1 MYNFRNK
8 LFVCFSMLAFIWSA
22 QLQADNSPETGYGG
36 FLGIKLAELSEFKA
50 ETLGFDNNY
59 GAYVK
64 YVYPA
69 SPADQAGIQI
79 FDYIIEV
86 NGSSLKKNRRLS
98 DALSDF
104 DPGDKVSLS
113 FIRNGVVKNAKVILV
128 RRDDVPTPAKVSEQ
142 EHAFLG
148 VKPSSKYDYDRSKG
162 VKVNIVSES
171 SASEM
176 GLEDGDV
183 IYALDGYRM
192 VDWDDISILMDSKR
206 GGEKLEVV
214 FFRNGKRNRVS
225 GKLRAHADTA
235 YEYSYTVKTSSPKM
249 SKGVFLGVN
258 SAKMSATKAEKMG
271 LDNAYGFYVESA
283 IKGSTAEKYG
293 FMPMDYIYG
302 VDDHRVSK
310 DQSFGN
316 ILSKY
321 EAGQTGAVHIIR
333 QGKAKVIDVIFEKR
347 TSYSFDFPMRNAC
360 ERPFLG
366 VEQAPNVID
375 VGLDVFV
382 VEGSPADALGL
393 KDKDAITKVN
403 DHYIIDWS
411 DLKLVHSIYKPGD
424 KMKIEVLRDGSKK
437 TFNSTFTSYKDAKD
451 CEDCDCDQF
460 FEIDLSGEMEEVKI
474 ELREISEEIR
484 KELEDLRIEIE
495 LNEKEVREMERVKKA
510 EIIIK
515 ELEER
520 EMREALEILE
530 STGSSGDLV
539 VKEFTL
545 KSIDDSA
552 FYGIHFLLDSMGD
565 LNLKVASDDGRVI
578 YDFESTDFKGVFED
592 RIDLAQENDTYFFLI
607 KQDGK
612 HLIKKVQLN

>member
-8 LFVCFSMLAFIWSA
+8 LFLCFSMLAFLWSA
-22 QLQADNSPETGYGG
+22 QLQANNSPETGYGG

-64 YVYPA
+64 YVYSS
-69 SPADQAGIQI
+69 SPADQGGIQI

-86 NGSSLKKNRRLS
+86 NGTSLKKNRRLS

-104 DPGDKVSLS
+104 GPGDKVSLS
-113 FIRNGVVKNAKVILV
+113 FIRNGVLKNTKVILV
-128 RRDDVPTPAKVSEQ
+128 RRDDVPTPEKVSEQ
-142 EHAFLG
+142 ENAFLG

-183 IYALDGYRM
+183 IYAIDGYRM

-206 GGEKLEVV
+206 AGEQLEVV
-214 FFRNGKRNRVS
+214 FFRNEKRSRVS
-225 GKLRAHADTA
+225 GKLSAQADTA

-258 SAKMSATKAEKMG
+258 SAKMSATKAKNMG
-271 LDNAYGFYVESA
+271 LDNVYGFYVESA
-283 IKGSTAEKYG
+283 INGSTAEKYG

-321 EAGQTGAVHIIR
+321 EPGQTGAVHIIR
-333 QGKAKVIDVIFEKR
+333 QGKAQVIDVTFEKR
-347 TSYSFDFPMRNAC
+347 TTYAFDFPMRNAC

-382 VEGSPADALGL
+382 VEDSPADALGL
-393 KDKDAITKVN
+393 KDNDAITKVN
-403 DHYIIDWS
+403 DHYIIDWA

-451 CEDCDCDQF
+451 CEDCDCGQF

-520 EMREALEILE
+520 EMREALEMLE

-539 VKEFTL
+539 VKEFSL

-552 FYGIHFLLDSMGD
+552 FYGIHFLLDSVGD
-565 LNLKVASDDGRVI
+565 LKLKVASDDGRLI

-592 RIDLAQENDTYFFLI
+592 RIDLAQENDTYFLLI
-607 KQDGK
+607 KQNGK

>member
-8 LFVCFSMLAFIWSA
+8 LFLCFSMLAFLWSA
-22 QLQADNSPETGYGG
+22 QLQANNSPETGYGG

-64 YVYPA
+64 YVYSS
-69 SPADQAGIQI
+69 SPADQGGIQI

-86 NGSSLKKNRRLS
+86 NGTSLKKNRRLS

-104 DPGDKVSLS
+104 GPGDKVSLS
-113 FIRNGVVKNAKVILV
+113 FIRNGVLKNTKVILV
-128 RRDDVPTPAKVSEQ
+128 RRDDVPTPEKVSEQ
-142 EHAFLG
+142 ENAFLG
-148 VKPSSKYDYDRSKG
+148 VKQSSKYDYDRSKG

-192 VDWDDISILMDSKR
+192 VDWDDISILIDSKR
-206 GGEKLEVV
+206 AGEQLEVV
-214 FFRNGKRNRVS
+214 FFRNEKRSRVS
-225 GKLRAHADTA
+225 GKLRAQADTA
-235 YEYSYTVKTSSPKM
+235 YEYNYTVKTSSPKM

-283 IKGSTAEKYG
+283 INGSTAEKYG

-310 DQSFGN
+310 DQSLGN

-333 QGKAKVIDVIFEKR
+333 QGKAQVIDVTFEKR
-347 TSYSFDFPMRNAC
+347 TTYVFDFPMRNAC

-375 VGLDVFV
+375 LGLDVFI

-403 DHYIIDWS
+403 DHYIIDWA

-451 CEDCDCDQF
+451 CEDCDCGQF

-539 VKEFTL
+539 VKEFSL

-565 LNLKVASDDGRVI
+565 LNLKVASDDGRLI

-592 RIDLAQENDTYFFLI
+592 RIDLAQENDTFFFLI